1 MEATRNVATTALDA
15 AKDTLANGERGGQEG
30 LFRQVFLAAREAAGE
45 VLEREA
51 RSAARQ
57 AAEVLTTRAPEI
69 AREQLEKRGGSNA
82 AGRAAVEY
90 GRAKLQ
96 GAGGTKALT
105 AAAVGAAKGS
115 AGGLRTKV
123 TDALSGEKGE
133 DAEGGTSRLPVE
145 VSIDIG
151 APRQVVWDEWTQFES
166 SPESLHRIQSTE
178 DGALKVSAKI
188 WGSTKEEEVEITDQ
202 LDEERLAWR
211 AYGAI
216 PYRGVVTFHSLD
228 ENLTRLLVTLEF
240 EPQGLLARL
249 GAAVRRSTEASK
261 RTSSG
266 SRLTSKR
273 VAMTTTAAIDSRRT
287 RRRTRGSARSPRW
300 TRMWSTTSTRV
311 SSWTRTCQTPTC
323 TTKSTSQRTQ
333 GPSQRMQRSE
343 PEDATESEPEEDEE
357 SEPEEDEEPTPRRR
371 ASRASA
377 ASPPPAREVEAR
389 VVLGRRSSQGRVV
402 LGVHERPRRL
412 IARREG
418 KLRKGVVRDFFPA

>member
-15 AKDTLANGERGGQEG
+15 AKDTLANSKREGQEG

-57 AAEVLTTRAPEI
+57 AAEVLAARAPEI
-69 AREQLEKRGGSNA
+69 AREQLAKRGGTNA

-105 AAAVGAAKGS
+105 AAAVGAAKES
-115 AGGLRTKV
+115 AGGLKTKV
-123 TDALSGEKGE
+123 TDALTGEKGE

-145 VSIDIG
+145 VSLDIG
-151 APRQVVWDEWTQFES
+151 APRQVVWDEWTEFEN

-178 DGALKVSAKI
+178 DGAFKVSSKV
-188 WGSTKEEEVEITDQ
+188 WGSTKEEEVEITEQ
-202 LDEERLAWR
+202 IAEERLAWR

-249 GAAVRRSTEASK
+249 GAGARSIDRGVEADVK
-261 RTSSG
+261 RFKADLET
-266 SRLTSKR
+266 R
-273 VAMTTTAAIDSRRT
+273 VDDD
-287 RRRTRGSARSPRW
+287 GSARLEEGDEDEQVVDEEPE
-300 TRMWSTTSTRV
+300 MDLEAV
-311 SSWTRTCQTPTC
+311 GDLDEDAELDEDLPDAEYDDVD
-323 TTKSTSQRTQ
+323 
-333 GPSQRMQRSE
+333 E
-343 PEDATESEPEEDEE
+343 PEDEADSEPEEE
-357 SEPEEDEEPTPRRR
+357 EEPTPRRR

-377 ASPPPAREVEAR
+377 GTRGHTPAQSKRGSSSGGGRGRSASSSSKSTGSRKSSSA
-389 VVLGRRSSQGRVV
+389 RSSGRKSDSASSRSQSRSS
-402 LGVHERPRRL
+402 GSRPR
-412 IARREG
+412 AAS
-418 KLRKGVVRDFFPA
+418 RKS